1 MCFSTM
7 AEEPSSS
14 TSTSDSDDV
23 VRIPRSQFRQAVARM
38 RQQQLQLAAAANLHR
53 LMREK
58 EEELAASKEQISQ
71 MELVLQQSETRM
83 TSMMRLQAAVAATSL
98 PAATHSLEEDDAFPK
113 SVECLLPRS
122 EGGGFP
128 KSSSRFVLPPSDVET
143 DGEVATEP
151 QQCLPHA
158 VKPMRKE
165 MMLDSDTSTLTSV
178 SSPSVP
184 VSSSS
189 ASVSSAS
196 TDVCSSPV
204 TCVASSVTAS
214 LSPFLSVTSA
224 PNPESKDLLDKVL
237 QQNARLKKTLRDLL
251 SQKGLSVSTY
261 LVCYLAVMNDV

>member
-1 MCFSTM
+1 VCFSTM

-58 EEELAASKEQISQ
+58 EEELAASKEQIGQ

-83 TSMMRLQAAVAATSL
+83 NSMMRLQAAVAATSL

-113 SVECLLPRS
+113 S
-122 EGGGFP
+122 
-128 KSSSRFVLPPSDVET
+128 SSRFVLPQSDVEP
-143 DGEVATEP
+143 DGEVATDP
-151 QQCLPHA
+151 QQCFPYA
-158 VKPMRKE
+158 VKPMKKE

-178 SSPSVP
+178 SSPSVL

-196 TDVCSSPV
+196 TDVRSSPV

-261 LVCYLAVMNDV
+261 LVCYHAVMNDV